1 MKRIVLYSSV
11 LLCVVSFYLYA
22 KGQHAVSDHLMAKIS
37 QSVLEKQ
44 LDSKPYT
51 IISHW
56 NKEGMWVADTVLNS
70 TPECLFNCR
79 NAAKIGRT
87 ISISSTDTLF
97 LLEASSADYSAYV
110 FNRMNAFFIQK
121 VDTIVQD
128 TISHY
133 YLIQPSKIQNEY
145 KKLYRHIIDWDT
157 TSLGSFKY
165 NPMVLGEFYNWYL
178 TRVCIAQGHVCNVD
192 FSILPDQD
200 FWNPE

>member
-1 MKRIVLYSSV
+1 MRRVVFYSSM
-11 LLCVVSFYLYA
+11 LFCVVSFYLYA
-22 KGQHAVSDHLMAKIS
+22 KGQHAVSDHFMAEIS
-37 QSVLEKQ
+37 QSVMEKQ
-44 LDSKPYT
+44 LDIKPYT

-56 NKEGMWVADTVLNS
+56 DDEGKWVADTVLNS
-70 TPECLFNCR
+70 TPKGLFNNR
-79 NAAKIGRT
+79 NAAKIDRT

-97 LLEASSADYSAYV
+97 LLEATSADYCAYV
-110 FNRMNAFFIQK
+110 FNRMTALFIQK

-145 KKLYRHIIDWDT
+145 KNLYRHIIDWDT
-157 TSLGSFKY
+157 ISLSSYKY
-165 NPMVLGEFYNWYL
+165 NPKVLGEFYNWYL

-192 FSILPDQD
+192 FFILPDQN